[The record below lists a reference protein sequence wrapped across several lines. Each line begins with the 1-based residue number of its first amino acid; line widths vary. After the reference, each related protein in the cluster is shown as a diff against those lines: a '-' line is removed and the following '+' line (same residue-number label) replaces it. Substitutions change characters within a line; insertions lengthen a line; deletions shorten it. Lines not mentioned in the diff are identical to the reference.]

1 MSKTIVLSGV
11 NMVEGGI
18 LTIFKDTID
27 SFSTAFNDCQI
38 ICLVHDKDLFPVQQA
53 IKNVK
58 FIEFRT
64 IKKGWLRRIYFEY
77 IYSYFLSRRLKPIFW
92 FCLHDMSAYLYK
104 TKQYVYCHNPSPFY
118 KAGYDEWRLDKKFF
132 LFTKFYSLLYKI
144 NIKSNSKII
153 VQQRWIADNFSEWF
167 GVNNLIVSK
176 PVGENNDSQIF
187 RESQRVGQKIRFLY
201 PAVPRVFKNFEVL
214 LDAIKYI
221 KKNEPKIYSCIVVNL
236 TFGEGFNKCGDD
248 FIQKCLRN
256 NVDVIKFIGFKS
268 KDKLFSIYENETD
281 CILFPSR
288 LETWGLPLS
297 EAKKFGLPIIA
308 ADLPYAKETV
318 DKYKWVKYFDPLNAE
333 QLAKAIVSFVAKE
346 IIFDDLSIPDDSE
359 WDTCYHWN
367 DLADVISKEIYS
379 IGKN

>member
-1 MSKTIVLSGV
+1 
-11 NMVEGGI
+11 
-18 LTIFKDTID
+18 
-27 SFSTAFNDCQI
+27 
-38 ICLVHDKDLFPVQQA
+38 
-53 IKNVK
+53 
-58 FIEFRT
+58 
-64 IKKGWLRRIYFEY
+64 
-77 IYSYFLSRRLKPIFW
+77 
-92 FCLHDMSAYLYK
+92 MSAYLYK

-153 VQQRWIADNFSEWF
+153 VQQKWIADNFSEWF

-268 KDKLFSIYENETD
+268 KDKLFQ
-281 CILFPSR
+281 FMRMR
-288 LETWGLPLS
+288 L
-297 EAKKFGLPIIA
+297 IA
-308 ADLPYAKETV
+308 Y
-318 DKYKWVKYFDPLNAE
+318 YFLLD
-333 QLAKAIVSFVAKE
+333 
-346 IIFDDLSIPDDSE
+346 
-359 WDTCYHWN
+359 
-367 DLADVISKEIYS
+367 
-379 IGKN
+379 